1 MTDTEIGTRKSSGV
15 AKAGLALGIVGTALG
30 AMSGAGIL
38 GNGIFGC
45 GCGTNKTVSELESK
59 VAELKAMR
67 YTDGV
72 SIDLYK
78 NIIAK
83 SNEEDNK
90 ISALQTQTFAYIYDL
105 DKRTALAEQA
115 AVLNRQ
121 YDTMAREYQM
131 TIMNNKVDAAIANIN
146 NKIDCCCEKNN
157 MIVCFNK
164 QLSELADASIL
175 SYVNSNFLP
184 GQLKLPSSS
193 ITPPVQ
199 LA

>member
-1 MTDTEIGTRKSSGV
+1 
-15 AKAGLALGIVGTALG
+15 
-30 AMSGAGIL
+30 
-38 GNGIFGC
+38 
-45 GCGTNKTVSELESK
+45 
-59 VAELKAMR
+59 
-67 YTDGV
+67 
-72 SIDLYK
+72 
-78 NIIAK
+78 
-83 SNEEDNK
+83 
-90 ISALQTQTFAYIYDL
+90 
-105 DKRTALAEQA
+105 
-115 AVLNRQ
+115 
-121 YDTMAREYQM
+121 MAREYQM